1 MFDFLFNLVAA
12 IHLSSMSNQQ
22 DNNAMKPTSLADF
35 SKPCQKCGGL
45 YMCCHKRSQSFD
57 STNHNAPEVVE
68 EVASDI
74 GSPNNAERIRVAT
87 QENSTPKRTLI
98 RPPPDVVLDKEPDT
112 TIISRGGVLSTVNGF
127 PIQRPKAP
135 LSDYA
140 KGHQRIFGDSSKPAT
155 AKDWL
160 VCNVCNKNINVHY
173 FDEHIK
179 VHTAE
184 YATPSLVNGITG
196 AHVSTQIP
204 SSTAIVP
211 SNKASSSS
219 EPKKPVFPKI
229 NDPEIYRFRKI
240 EKAVSHAST
249 SISKRYSD
257 YTLVFIL
264 ENKPNAYSSSYAT
277 GTSSSLYRDFE
288 RLIVHIVHDSVDDYY
303 LVSTKILKRSAHSS
317 WDTEEAPIPE
327 RFCYQ
332 EELLT
337 EIRRAI
343 LYMGVD
349 PKSAYIHYRRMLRD
363 EIVSEADD
371 RGRVL
376 VAKTRGFAD
385 FIESMKK
392 GGSNAHG
399 YNSQSDMAYCG

>member
-1 MFDFLFNLVAA
+1 
-12 IHLSSMSNQQ
+12 
-22 DNNAMKPTSLADF
+22 
-35 SKPCQKCGGL
+35 
-45 YMCCHKRSQSFD
+45 MCCHKRSLIARCA
-57 STNHNAPEVVE
+57 STQEVVE

-74 GSPNNAERIRVAT
+74 GSQNNAERIRVAT
-87 QENSTPKRTLI
+87 QENSTPNRTLI
-98 RPPPDVVLDKEPDT
+98 RPPPDVVLGKEPET
-112 TIISRGGVLSTVNGF
+112 TIISRGGVLSTINGF
-127 PIQRPKAP
+127 PIQNPKTP

-184 YATPSLVNGITG
+184 YATPSLVNGISG
-196 AHVSTQIP
+196 ARGSITQIP

-211 SNKASSSS
+211 SNDVFVSS

-229 NDPEIYRFRKI
+229 NDPEIHRFRKI

-264 ENKPNAYSSSYAT
+264 ENKPNAYSSNYAT

-317 WDTEEAPIPE
+317 WDTEDAPIPE

-349 PKSAYIHYRRMLRD
+349 PKSAYVHYRRMLRD
-363 EIVSEADD
+363 EIVSESDD

-376 VAKTRGFAD
+376 VAKTRGFAE

-392 GGSNAHG
+392 SGGTHG
-399 YNSQSDMAYCG
+399 YHSQSDMAYCG